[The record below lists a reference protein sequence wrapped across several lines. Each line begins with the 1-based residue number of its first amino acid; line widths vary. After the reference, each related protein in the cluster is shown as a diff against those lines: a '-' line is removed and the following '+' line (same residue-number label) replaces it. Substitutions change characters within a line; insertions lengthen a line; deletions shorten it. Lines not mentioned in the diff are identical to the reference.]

1 MKRAAVLIGVSRAGN
16 LPVLADAIPSV
27 RAMEAWALAQGLDR
41 DLVKVITDEAG
52 PVGLQPIK
60 DAVNDIVGRATVEQL
75 VVYFAGHGVN
85 IGYYEYWLL
94 SEAPNDPQAAVNVD
108 GSVTLARRCSVPHVI
123 FFSDACRTPA
133 AGLQSQ
139 RVTGGELFPNE
150 AGGGVAR
157 TETTVDNFFA
167 CALGDPAYELKQPST
182 DGDAYRSIYTLCL
195 TEALQGLPPTPVDE
209 DYLEGQTCGLVR
221 VRRLKDHLR
230 TAVAQAI
237 SASPSAGQIWQIPDA
252 RLTSDEKAWIARI
265 GGPATPSAAPAP
277 PSTVETDTV
286 EAYAVETHTVEMHQ
300 AALRQELT
308 APTTDLSGLVAKGVD
323 ARVYLDGSS
332 FPPSPAAPDRTF
344 KVRGAKVIRALA
356 AGGAQVS
363 ADGDQVSALDP
374 ARLPASTLLT
384 FDNGTSV
391 VLPAFGDLVGAL
403 TFADGE
409 LVSVAYE
416 PCDDTDRRRTYQGRV
431 NEVERLRSLIM
442 ASAKSGALQLDDDLA
457 EVLCRPL
464 PDATRVDPTIAVYVA
479 YAYRDLQRRSAMRAL
494 QDAVRDDLTVDLFD
508 LALLAGDI
516 GDRAIAAV
524 GPVVP
529 FVPILS
535 RGWGL
540 LGAYRV
546 ALPEPVLALRGSL
559 VPSLYT
565 VFDQSA
571 TPVLTTLMEESV

>member
-27 RAMEAWALAQGLDR
+27 RAMESWALAQGLDR

-52 PVGLQPIK
+52 PIGLQPIK
-60 DAVNDIVGRATVEQL
+60 DAVNDVVGRSTVEQL
-75 VVYFAGHGVN
+75 VLYFAGHGVN

-150 AGGGVAR
+150 AGAGAAR

-167 CALGDPAYELKQPST
+167 CALGDPAYEMKQPST
-182 DGDAYRSIYTLCL
+182 DGDAYRSIYTRCL
-195 TEALQGLPPTPVDE
+195 TEALQGLPPTPVDQ
-209 DYLEGQTCGLVR
+209 DSLEGQTCGLVR

-237 SASPSAGQIWQIPDA
+237 AASPNAGQIWQIPDA

-265 GGPATPSAAPAP
+265 AGPGSPSAAVPL
-277 PSTVETDTV
+277 PSTVE
-286 EAYAVETHTVEMHQ
+286 AHQ
-300 AALRQELT
+300 EALRQELT

-323 ARVYLDGSS
+323 ARMYLDGSS

-344 KVRGAKVIRALA
+344 KVRGAKVTRALA

-363 ADGDQVSALDP
+363 ADGDQVSALDS
-374 ARLPASTLLT
+374 ARLPASTMLT

-403 TFADGE
+403 TFTDGE

-416 PCDDTDRRRTYQGRV
+416 PCEDTDRRRTYQGRV
-431 NEVERLRSLIM
+431 SEVERLRSLIV

-464 PDATRVDPTIAVYVA
+464 PDATRIDPTIAVYVA
-479 YAYRDLQRRSAMRAL
+479 YAYRDLQRRSAMRCL
-494 QDAVRDDLTVDLFD
+494 QDAVRDDLGVDLFD
-508 LALLAGDI
+508 VALLAGDI
-516 GDRAIAAV
+516 DDRTIAAV

-540 LGAYRV
+540 LGAHRV

-571 TPVLTTLMEESV
+571 TPVLTKLMEESV

>member
-16 LPVLADAIPSV
+16 LPVLNDAIPSV
-27 RAMEAWALAQGLDR
+27 RLMEQWALHQGLDR

-94 SEAPNDPQAAVNVD
+94 SEAPLDPQAAVNVD
-108 GSVTLARRCSVPHVI
+108 GSVTLARRSAVPHVI

-150 AGGGVAR
+150 VGAAAAR

-167 CALGDPAYELKQPST
+167 CALGDPAYELKQPSP
-182 DGDAYRSIYTLCL
+182 DGDLYRSIYTRCL
-195 TEALQGLPPTPVDE
+195 SDALHGLPPTPVDE
-209 DYLEGQTCGLVR
+209 DLLEGQSFGLVR

-237 SASPSAGQIWQIPDA
+237 AASPNAGQIWQIPDA

-265 GGPATPSAAPAP
+265 ARIAGTDAAAPAGSE
-277 PSTVETDTV
+277 PSTVEV
-286 EAYAVETHTVEMHQ
+286 HQ
-300 AALRQELT
+300 EALRQVLT
-308 APTTDLSGLVAKGVD
+308 SPATTDLSGLTAKGVD
-323 ARVYLDGSS
+323 AATYLDGSS

-344 KVRGAKVIRALA
+344 KVRGAKVVQARA
-356 AGGAQVS
+356 AGGVQVSADGAQVS
-363 ADGDQVSALDP
+363 ALDQ

-391 VLPAFGDLVGAL
+391 VLPAFRDFVGGL
-403 TFADGE
+403 TFAGGE
-409 LVSVAYE
+409 LVGVAYE
-416 PCDDTDRRRTYQGRV
+416 PCQDTDRLRTLRGSFE
-431 NEVERLRSLIM
+431 EVERLRSVIV

-464 PDATRVDPTIAVYVA
+464 PDATRIDPTIAVYVA
-479 YAYRDLQRRSAMRAL
+479 YAYRDLQRRSAMRCL
-494 QDAVRDDLTVDLFD
+494 QDAVRDDLGVDLFD
-508 LALLAGDI
+508 VALLAGDI
-516 GDRAIAAV
+516 DDRTIATV

-540 LGAYRV
+540 LGAHRV
-546 ALPEPVLALRGSL
+546 VLPEPVLGLRGRL

-565 VFDQSA
+565 VFDQSV
-571 TPVLTTLMEESV
+571 TPVLSKVMEELG